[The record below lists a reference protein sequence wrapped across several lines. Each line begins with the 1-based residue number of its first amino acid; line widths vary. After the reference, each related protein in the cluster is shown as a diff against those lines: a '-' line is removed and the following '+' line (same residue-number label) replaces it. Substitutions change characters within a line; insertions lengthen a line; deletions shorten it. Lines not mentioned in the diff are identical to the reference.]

1 MNVNVDITNSNIDLS
16 RLSEE
21 LERIKDIEVPP
32 FVESVPDVEKIIS
45 ECKDIMH
52 YKKVIVIGNGGSVN
66 NTRAFYDAVPIGKEF
81 YFATTMEPD
90 FLNFLLK
97 KCPREDTIVV
107 PVSKSGTTTGVLETL
122 MFFIN
127 NEYDICAI
135 TSPQGTL
142 FDICQKKGYNVI
154 EHPPVG
160 GRYSARTSC
169 AMAPAYLM
177 GYNLNELED
186 GFQLAYENNSKERSI
201 DENPALRLACALYL
215 LEQEG
220 KEDVFM
226 PVYSMT
232 YSAFLPIIIQL
243 SHESFGKEGKGQSF
257 FGDVAPE
264 SQHHTNQR
272 FFGGRQN
279 ICGMFV
285 SVKNQIDSSSEVSVP
300 DDIKEIPL
308 RSGNLD
314 TISSVPYKKAL
325 EFEFKGTYEDAVAK
339 GIPVC
344 HVEIEDS
351 SYRSIG
357 EFMGF
362 LQYFAVYSSILR
374 GVNPYDQPQVED
386 SKALSFRMRQDYK
399 R

>member
-1 MNVNVDITNSNIDLS
+1 MNVNVDIMNSRVDLAKVS
-16 RLSEE
+16 DRLN
-21 LERIKDIEVPP
+21 DISNMEIPP
-32 FVESVPDVEKIIS
+32 FVSCVPDIEKMIG
-45 ECKDIMH
+45 ECKGIMH
-52 YKKVIVIGNGGSVN
+52 YKKVIIIGNGGSVN
-66 NTRAFYDAVPIGKEF
+66 NTRAFYEAVPIGKEF

-97 KCPREDTIVV
+97 KCPKEETIVI

-127 NEYDICAI
+127 HEYDICAI
-135 TSPQGTL
+135 TSPEGTL
-142 FDICQKKGYNVI
+142 FDLCQRRGYNVI

-177 GYNLNELED
+177 GYNLHELEE
-186 GFQLAYENNSKERSI
+186 GFKQAYENNSKEKGI
-201 DENPALRLACALYL
+201 DENPALRLAVALYL
-215 LEQEG
+215 LEEEG
-220 KEDVFM
+220 KTDVFM

-243 SHESFGKEGKGQSF
+243 CHESFGKDGKGQSF
-257 FGDVAPE
+257 FGDIAPE

-272 FFGGRQN
+272 FFGGKQN

-285 SVKNQIDSSSEVSVP
+285 HVKNQSDANISVEVP
-300 DDIKEIPL
+300 EDIKDVGL
-308 RSGNLD
+308 RGGNLD
-314 TISSVPYKKAL
+314 TISGVPYKKAL
-325 EFEFKGTYEDAVAK
+325 EFEFKGTYEDAVSK
-339 GIPVC
+339 NIPVC
-344 HVEIEDS
+344 AVDIEDS
-351 SYRSIG
+351 SYKTIG

-374 GVNPYDQPQVED
+374 CVNPYDQPQVED
-386 SKALSFRMRQDYK
+386 SKNLSFRMRQDYK